1 MIRIMA
7 RLTGL
12 ILLIACLPVLLVL
25 ALVVMVLQGRPVLF
39 HQIRSGKGGKPF
51 TMVKFRSMRD
61 LRDADGVP
69 LPDAERV
76 TGVGTFLRRS
86 RLDELP
92 GLWNVITGDIAFI
105 GPRPLLPET
114 IAGLGER
121 GVRRGQVAPGLTGW
135 SQVNGN
141 TLLTLDEKIDL
152 DLWYIE
158 NRSLR
163 TDCMVLLATVWVML
177 GGEKRS
183 NTIPARPAESGTT
196 QATD

>member
-1 MIRIMA
+1 MTRTLA
-7 RLTGL
+7 RLVGL
-12 ILLIACLPVLLVL
+12 ILLIACMPLLL
-25 ALVVMVLQGRPVLF
+25 ILGLVVLVLQGRPVLF
-39 HQIRSGKGGKPF
+39 HQMRSGKGGHPF
-51 TMVKFRSMRD
+51 KFVKFRSMRD
-61 LRDADGVP
+61 LRDANGVP
-69 LPDAERV
+69 LPDDERV
-76 TGVGTFLRRS
+76 TAIGTFLRRS

-92 GLWNVITGDIAFI
+92 GLWNVATGDIAFI

-114 IAGLGER
+114 ITGLGER
-121 GVRRGQVAPGLTGW
+121 GVMRGQVAPGLTGW

-163 TDCMVLLATVWVML
+163 TDCMVLIATVWVML

-183 NTIPARPAESGTT
+183 KAIPARPANRSNT
-196 QATD
+196 QPAD